1 MDPPLKELSPSD
13 RIFIVEGRRIL
24 SDEKKY
30 LSRIK
35 FYGVFFTLLIAAGVG
50 IMYYMTTDLNNV
62 KPATN
67 RAAGEFA
74 VEPGFTSSGVILDPR
89 CDTGIQNSCV
99 FSANSI
105 QDAIDYCNKFPSIC
119 NRFIYNQN
127 EGSVSF
133 VSLNSGLSKSDDG
146 SVSVFTRQQ
155 GITQASESGTGQT
168 FSSGNPIS
176 TPGALTS
183 GGQVTSTGSGS
194 SSVSYSSSY

>member
-1 MDPPLKELSPSD
+1 METPSKKLNPSD
-13 RIFIVEGRRIL
+13 KFFIVEGERIL
-24 SDEKKY
+24 SEEKKY

-35 FYGVFFTLLIAAGVG
+35 FYGVFFTLLIATGVG
-50 IMYYMTTDLNNV
+50 VMYYMTTDLNNIE
-62 KPATN
+62 PATN

-74 VEPGFTSSGVILDPR
+74 VEPGFTSSGVIIDPR
-89 CDTGIQNSCV
+89 CDTGIQNTCV
-99 FSANSI
+99 FSVNNI

-119 NRFIYNQN
+119 NRFIYNQG

-146 SVSVFTRQQ
+146 SASVFTRQQ

-168 FSSGNPIS
+168 FSSGTPIS

-183 GGQVTSTGSGS
+183 GSQVTTTGSGS
-194 SSVSYSSSY
+194 TSVSYSVS